1 MITKTEIKVMATLTN
16 EFGETMTVAMRVRR
30 AKRGLFKEEIENQ
43 IMNTINLNGI
53 GVRIINVK
61 INENNRRHSLADNF
75 ILSGLSCNN

>member
-1 MITKTEIKVMATLTN
+1 MLVKTEIKVMATLTY
-16 EFGETMTVAMRVRR
+16 EFGETMTVAMRVKR

-61 INENNRRHSLADNF
+61 IK
-75 ILSGLSCNN
+75 

>member
-1 MITKTEIKVMATLTN
+1 MLVKTEIKVMVTLTN
-16 EFGETMTVAMRVRR
+16 EFGETMTVAMHVRR

-61 INENNRRHSLADNF
+61 IK
-75 ILSGLSCNN
+75 

>member
-43 IMNTINLNGI
+43 IMNTINSNGI
-53 GVRIINVK
+53 GVKIINVK
-61 INENNRRHSLADNF
+61 IK
-75 ILSGLSCNN
+75 

>member
-1 MITKTEIKVMATLTN
+1 MITKTEIKVMVTLTN

-43 IMNTINLNGI
+43 IMNTINSNDI

-61 INENNRRHSLADNF
+61 IK
-75 ILSGLSCNN
+75 

>member
-1 MITKTEIKVMATLTN
+1 MLVKTEIKVMATLTN
-16 EFGETMTVAMRVRR
+16 EFDETMTVAMRVRR

-61 INENNRRHSLADNF
+61 IK
-75 ILSGLSCNN
+75 

>member
-30 AKRGLFKEEIENQ
+30 SKRGLFKEEIENQ

-53 GVRIINVK
+53 GVKIINVK
-61 INENNRRHSLADNF
+61 VKWKKLKVF
-75 ILSGLSCNN
+75 SGW

>member
-16 EFGETMTVAMRVRR
+16 ELGETMTVAMRVRR

-61 INENNRRHSLADNF
+61 IK
-75 ILSGLSCNN
+75 

>member
-1 MITKTEIKVMATLTN
+1 MSFKNGLLQKITILKQNDMLVKTEIKVMATLTN
-16 EFGETMTVAMRVRR
+16 EFGETMTVAMRVKR

-61 INENNRRHSLADNF
+61 IK
-75 ILSGLSCNN
+75 